1 MAHQNRNFV
10 LAYVLLVGLPIVGLV
25 GVLKTGRTL
34 KAPIS
39 VDGSWQ
45 LQADPVRLATLPC
58 GKALAEDDAALVISQ
73 SGKNFTLGISN
84 GPKSNGSG
92 VIEGRN
98 LTASIAP
105 SGDESAQAFCGGNE
119 LSLIATVDPN
129 TDPRSLAGKL
139 WVKNCSSCEPVEFR
153 ATRQVAVAR
162 KASH

>member
-1 MAHQNRNFV
+1 MTHSNRNFV
-10 LAYVLLVGLPIVGLV
+10 LAYILLVGLPILGLV

-58 GKALAEDDAALVISQ
+58 GKALTEADTALVISQ
-73 SGKNFTLGISN
+73 SGKNFILGISN
-84 GPKSNGSG
+84 APKSSGSG
-92 VIEGRN
+92 VLEGRN
-98 LTASIAP
+98 LRASIAP
-105 SGDESAQAFCGGNE
+105 SEEWSAQASCGTNE

-129 TDPRSLAGKL
+129 ANPRTLTGNLS
-139 WVKNCSSCEPVEFR
+139 VKNCSSCEPVEFR
-153 ATRQVAVAR
+153 ATREVVVVG